1 MRKYHLS
8 YDIID
13 TEDTKQ
19 YKEDKEYFLYLL
31 YSLGYNSISSYA
43 ESTIIVEYDENKITP
58 IKLFDFLDNNVQNN
72 VRYYISLISIAQG
85 QSIDS
90 FYNNKYFNFL
100 QRERDLKFQEE
111 LQNIDWNSLKKLYND
126 SIVKYGY

>member
-13 TEDTKQ
+13 TEDNKQ

-31 YSLGYNSISSYA
+31 YSLGYNSICSYA
-43 ESTIIVEYDENKITP
+43 DSTIIVEYDENKITP

-72 VRYYISLISIAQG
+72 VRYYISLISTSQG

-100 QRERDLKFQEE
+100 QIERDLKFQEE
-111 LQNIDWNSLKKLYND
+111 LQNIDWSSLKKLYND
-126 SIVKYGY
+126 NIVKYGY